1 MNKKTTL
8 EVQMQGDDFKTI
20 ELDKEIILPVSQVD
34 KLYSEQIVSLKAT
47 IENLSPI
54 KKMCFSDETVNRVD
68 LMVIDPTDSVK
79 VTLWCDK
86 CKEDLV
92 IGNTFILKGFRFKS
106 STFGSCIN
114 SPKSEEYSIE
124 RSTLFGKEL
133 AEVDP
138 S

>member
-47 IENLSPI
+47 IKNLSPI

-68 LMVIDPTDSVK
+68 LMVIDPTGSVK